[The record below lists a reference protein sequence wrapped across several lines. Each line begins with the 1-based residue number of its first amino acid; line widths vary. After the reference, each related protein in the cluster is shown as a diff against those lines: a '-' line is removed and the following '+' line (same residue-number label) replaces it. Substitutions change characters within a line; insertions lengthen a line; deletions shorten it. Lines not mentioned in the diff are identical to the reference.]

1 MNQNNYIHQKKIIH
15 QIPNP
20 QNCLGCYNCS
30 KVECNCNCTCHF
42 HKNSFVIQNKKN
54 FTNENE
60 KNNSDNSDEENRNE
74 INFNNNYEENIYQN
88 IGTKIMSNDLMNND
102 KLPLPNINIDLS
114 NNLNDLSKYYR
125 DIYTK
130 TKLELDIEKEK
141 SIT

>member
-74 INFNNNYEENIYQN
+74 INFNNNY
-88 IGTKIMSNDLMNND
+88 
-102 KLPLPNINIDLS
+102 
-114 NNLNDLSKYYR
+114 
-125 DIYTK
+125 
-130 TKLELDIEKEK
+130 
-141 SIT
+141 